1 MDGVEAMACARG
13 DPRTFAP
20 GRATRLRAGAAAAT
34 RRLRC
39 GAGVLHGNV
48 PAIAESMSS
57 HSTILRRASVL
68 ALALL
73 ALGSALPAG
82 AQESAPAAAAGN
94 AKALDDEFKRA
105 DTDHDGKLSEEEAV
119 AAGFFTDGSFKDV
132 DEDKDG
138 TVTLF
143 ELGDALQQRL
153 RQWSSGAERADTN
166 KDGYVSEEEAEAAG
180 PSFLDIFKRVNRNGQ
195 GRIAR
200 DKFDVYVRDS
210 YYSETSDRGVVP
222 NIFNKRF

>member
-1 MDGVEAMACARG
+1 MT
-13 DPRTFAP
+13 PQ
-20 GRATRLRAGAAAAT
+20 RA
-34 RRLRC
+34 
-39 GAGVLHGNV
+39 
-48 PAIAESMSS
+48 
-57 HSTILRRASVL
+57 
-68 ALALL
+68 ALA
-73 ALGSALPAG
+73 ALTALTFGATAPTSAQQAT
-82 AQESAPAAAAGN
+82 PAAAAGG
-94 AKALDDEFKRA
+94 AVAFEEEFKRA
-105 DTDHDGKLSEEEAV
+105 DTDKDGKLSEQEAI

-153 RQWSSGAERADTN
+153 RQWSSGAEQADTD
-166 KDGYVSEEEAEAAG
+166 KDGFVSEEEAEAAG

-195 GRIAR
+195 ERIAR

>member
-1 MDGVEAMACARG
+1 MT
-13 DPRTFAP
+13 P
-20 GRATRLRAGAAAAT
+20 LW
-34 RRLRC
+34 
-39 GAGVLHGNV
+39 
-48 PAIAESMSS
+48 
-57 HSTILRRASVL
+57 TILQRASLAGLAVL
-68 ALALL
+68 AFGA
-73 ALGSALPAG
+73 ALPAR
-82 AQESAPAAAAGN
+82 AQEPSPAASASRNVAFEE
-94 AKALDDEFKRA
+94 EFKRA
-105 DTDHDGKLSEEEAV
+105 DTDKDGKLSEQEAI

-153 RQWSSGAERADTN
+153 RQWSSGAEQADTD
-166 KDGYVSEEEAEAAG
+166 KDGFVSEEEAEAAG
-180 PSFLDIFKRVNRNGQ
+180 PSFLEIFKRVNRNGQ
-195 GRIAR
+195 ERIAR